1 MIWPFSR
8 RPMLADARPLYA
20 ALVAEARRP
29 RWYREAG
36 AEDSID
42 GRFAVLATIM
52 ALTDI
57 RLGEGGEEA
66 AALSPRLTEIFVD
79 DMDSQLRQS
88 GLGDPTLGKQVR
100 AMIGMLARRIDSWR
114 AADSLREERMATAR
128 MSLYRDQEVS
138 DEVAATGLRFIDEF
152 AGRLGETDDSALV
165 EGALK

>member
-29 RWYREAG
+29 RWYRNAG
-36 AEDSID
+36 VEDTMD
-42 GRFAVLATIM
+42 GRFAVLATVM

-57 RLGEGGEEA
+57 RLGEGGDSA
-66 AALSPRLTEIFVD
+66 AAISPRLTEIFVD

-100 AMIGMLARRIDSWR
+100 GMVGMLAKRIDAWR
-114 AADSLREERMATAR
+114 AAAESPGKRIATAR
-128 MSLYRDQEVS
+128 MSLYRDQGVS
-138 DEVAATGLRFIDEF
+138 DAEATKGLEFIDEF
-152 AGRLGETDDSALV
+152 ARKIAMMD
-165 EGALK
+165 EGSLIQGDIQ

>member
-100 AMIGMLARRIDSWR
+100 AMIGMLARRINSWR
-114 AADSLREERMATAR
+114 AAEFSSGGENGDGANVALSRPGSFRR
-128 MSLYRDQEVS
+128 SCS
-138 DEVAATGLRFIDEF
+138 DRITVHRRIC
-152 AGRLGETDDSALV
+152 GETGGD
-165 EGALK
+165 G